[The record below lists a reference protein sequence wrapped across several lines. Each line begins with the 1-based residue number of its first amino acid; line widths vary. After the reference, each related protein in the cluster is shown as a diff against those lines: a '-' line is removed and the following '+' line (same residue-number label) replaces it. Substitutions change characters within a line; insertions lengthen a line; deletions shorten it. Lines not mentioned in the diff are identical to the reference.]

1 MRLIIEHVQNMAF
14 QFFPGAT
21 AIGISYN
28 EGIILAAEKRV
39 SYGNFVVNKNTKKIF
54 PVTEYVGAA
63 CAGMI
68 ADMQVLVRQVSALA
82 KIRRLE
88 IKRNI
93 ATNSIAKLMSVIM
106 FERRFFPLLT
116 QVVVGGVEYRP
127 QIFTLD
133 PLGSVLPDDYAA
145 VGSGAEMALGV
156 MDAEY
161 SRDKSEEK
169 ARNLVIKAIKS
180 SILRDSSSGDG
191 IDILTITKNNLRE
204 DMLAIK

>member
-1 MRLIIEHVQNMAF
+1 MAF

-21 AIGISYN
+21 AVGISYDG
-28 EGIILAAEKRV
+28 GIILAAEKRV

-54 PVTEYVGAA
+54 PVTEFVGAA

-88 IKRNI
+88 IRRNV

-145 VGSGAEMALGV
+145 VGSGADMALGV

-161 SRDKSEEK
+161 SRDMSEEN